1 MVVVPD
7 GLPHIVLTHC
17 PPGECALLKGFN
29 AVRRDETAAK
39 RAVAWA
45 RWSSQQ
51 RFEQALETA
60 LRSGLFASLPS
71 LVAQRRNVR
80 IFFHFVRFVNVSLC
94 CREYDIVIYLFFLKF
109 Y

>member
-7 GLPHIVLTHC
+7 GLPHMVLTHC
-17 PPGECALLKGFN
+17 PPGEYALLEGFN
-29 AVRRDETAAK
+29 AVRRDDTAAE

-51 RFEQALETA
+51 RFEQALATA
-60 LRSGLFASLPS
+60 LGSGLFKSLRS

-94 CREYDIVIYLFFLKF
+94 CREYDIVIFFLNF
-109 Y
+109 SD